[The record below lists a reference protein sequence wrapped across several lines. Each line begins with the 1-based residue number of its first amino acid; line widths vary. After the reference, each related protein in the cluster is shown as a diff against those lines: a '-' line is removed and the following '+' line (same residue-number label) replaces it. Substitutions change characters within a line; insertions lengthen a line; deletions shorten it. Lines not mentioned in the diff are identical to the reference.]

1 MPVTVEDVSGHIVA
15 VGPGKVQIE
24 VGRCFAE
31 EVDEAFEVEV
41 QVYGIYIGDAQAVGD
56 ETVGTTATADGEV
69 TLPTGILHDVP
80 VDEKV
85 RHEPFFDDDV
95 ELLVDALVDGLV
107 HTSVPTAHTF
117 EGLLEQDVCIFSFRP
132 REESL
137 VAVLPEHIRKIT
149 LIQQGIGMVQQVR
162 MLRIL
167 RTHLIR

>member
-56 ETVGTTATADGEV
+56 ETVGTTATADGEI

-95 ELLVDALVDGLV
+95 ELLVGCARGWSCSHFRTDGAPSKV
-107 HTSVPTAHTF
+107 CWSRMSASSVSDP
-117 EGLLEQDVCIFSFRP
+117 EKNRLLRFCP
-132 REESL
+132 N
-137 VAVLPEHIRKIT
+137 T
-149 LIQQGIGMVQQVR
+149 
-162 MLRIL
+162 
-167 RTHLIR
+167 